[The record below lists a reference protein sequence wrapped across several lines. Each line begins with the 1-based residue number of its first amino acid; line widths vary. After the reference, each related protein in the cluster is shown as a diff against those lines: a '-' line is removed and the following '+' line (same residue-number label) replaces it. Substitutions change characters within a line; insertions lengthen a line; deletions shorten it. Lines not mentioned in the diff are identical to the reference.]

1 MQHIADSK
9 IGTIQSNP
17 NVKYPMVR
25 LPRECSELI
34 GQRAQIYKTEHEGRP
49 ALLVVPYSKDT
60 EQLITKPKSKI
71 SKLSLET
78 HIETRFSALES
89 LISELKSLLL
99 LNEGVSLH
107 YSEKEAHLN
116 GPDAIRT
123 HDLRR
128 VKTEDLTHARC
139 FHIL

>member
-25 LPRECSELI
+25 LPRECSEFI

-49 ALLVVPYSKDT
+49 ALLVVPYSRDT
-60 EQLITKPKSKI
+60 AQLITKPKSKV

-78 HIETRFSALES
+78 HIDTRLSALES
-89 LISELKSLLL
+89 QINELKSLLL
-99 LNEGVSLH
+99 LNESPIYHKKQKTDGL
-107 YSEKEAHLN
+107 E
-116 GPDAIRT
+116 AIRT
-123 HDLRR
+123 PDLRR
-128 VKTEDLTHARC
+128 VKSMS
-139 FHIL
+139 

>member
-49 ALLVVPYSKDT
+49 AFLVVPYSKDT
-60 EQLITKPKSKI
+60 VQLITKLKSKV

-78 HIETRFSALES
+78 HIETRLSALES
-89 LISELKSLLL
+89 QINELKSLLI
-99 LNEGVSLH
+99 LNESARIH
-107 YSEKEAHLN
+107 KIKKEADSN
-116 GPDAIRT
+116 GPAEIRT
-123 HDLRR
+123 QDLRR
-128 VKTEDLTHARC
+128 VKATS
-139 FHIL
+139 